1 MTFEEIERAARR
13 DEGLPDRTST
23 IDQATYYAMQ
33 KLYDLYWQK
42 RIDVET
48 ASKRK
53 RQIRSTYERE
63 VKLRRNYV
71 ELTTLY
77 QERLRKSEL
86 LRAEIGRGILSG
98 RNEQELLTLA
108 LRCIGKMTG
117 DFWMEEVADKYGKKS
132 GG

>member
-13 DEGLPDRTST
+13 DEGLPDGTST

-77 QERLRKSEL
+77 QERLKKSEL
-86 LRAEIGRGILSG
+86 LRAEIGRGTLSG

-108 LRCIGKMTG
+108 LRCIGEMTG
-117 DFWMEEVADKYGKKS
+117 DFWMKEVANKYGVNE
-132 GG
+132 

>member
-13 DEGLPDRTST
+13 DEGLPDGTST

-77 QERLRKSEL
+77 QERLKKSEL
-86 LRAEIGRGILSG
+86 LRAKINKMVKGNKDTLKILQTALECI
-98 RNEQELLTLA
+98 REL
-108 LRCIGKMTG
+108 TG
-117 DFWMEEVADKYGKKS
+117 DQLLGI
-132 GG
+132 